1 MKTEGHDTSKILC
14 EVSESIWGEI
24 LRGLGI
30 LEDSLGFLGILED
43 SKGFFGVKIM
53 GFLRIRGDSARILGD
68 SQGFSGILQKPYEVS
83 GVSSPWLK
91 TILEVGGGRLCS
103 CVPLSREG
111 PNHVF
116 TP

>member
-1 MKTEGHDTSKILC
+1 MSSEPLLRSPNQANHALVEGHDTSKIFC
-14 EVSESIWGEI
+14 EVSESIGGEI

-68 SQGFSGILQKPYEVS
+68 SIPQ
-83 GVSSPWLK
+83 
-91 TILEVGGGRLCS
+91 
-103 CVPLSREG
+103 
-111 PNHVF
+111 
-116 TP
+116 